1 MLLPGSRRKKRS
13 GAEAASLGGPL
24 VMRTLD
30 GGKAYKLTV
39 PANVP
44 AHDFWS
50 VEVYDRTL

>member
-1 MLLPGSRRKKRS
+1 
-13 GAEAASLGGPL
+13 
-24 VMRTLD
+24 MRTLD